1 MTRSNRRLAPM
12 VFAAIL
18 GLFAA
23 STASAVSFY
32 VTELSGCSATPSAYD
47 CVGTFPGIDEIITI
61 GIRVRSEPGEQVFG
75 IGASV
80 WGYDGA
86 AVQFVSGE
94 AVESVFHAVLPSGI
108 GLGLENLMAG
118 SLSESTCCGLGS
130 AVRFLNAVSFNPR
143 SENPLDPGLDGVLG
157 GGDAQ
162 FRVRFR
168 VSSFGPIGFQIGTGY
183 DVGDGVIY
191 AGGETRPGNN
201 AIIGM
206 NLDTGITLTQ
216 PIPEPGTSLLL
227 GLGLAGLASATR
239 SRSLR

>member
-1 MTRSNRRLAPM
+1 MSRSNRRLVPM

-80 WGYDGA
+80 WGYGSA
-86 AVQFVSGE
+86 TEFVSGE
-94 AVESVFHAVLPSGI
+94 AVESVFHDVLATGI
-108 GLGLENLMAG
+108 GQGLDNLVAG

-130 AVRFLNAVSFNPR
+130 AVGFLNAISFQPR
-143 SENPLDPGLDGVLG
+143 SENPFDPGLDGVLG

-183 DVGDGVIY
+183 DGDGVLY

-216 PIPEPGTSLLL
+216 PIPEPGTTLLL
-227 GLGLAGLASATR
+227 GLGLFGLASATR